1 MYLRDMIRSMVF
13 RTSRRNDLGSWTLR
27 RWKGGGGAG
36 GGGGGGGGRSYTRSE
51 PWVMPYGYRFCQ
63 VCGLKQKSCLVP
75 VGVLRSECEVKGE
88 FCTSAKLV
96 RTLHF
101 VGTGVMGMLLL
112 LVAAG
117 SIGSDMNKNV
127 KGTKVH
133 TFTHF
138 VHTSHIHTHTHKFR
152 CAILRWMTPNREQAI

>member
-1 MYLRDMIRSMVF
+1 MGDAVWVSVLSSVWFETEIL
-13 RTSRRNDLGSWTLR
+13 LGSSWSAQKR
-27 RWKGGGGAG
+27 V
-36 GGGGGGGGRSYTRSE
+36 RSE
-51 PWVMPYGYRFCQ
+51 
-63 VCGLKQKSCLVP
+63 
-75 VGVLRSECEVKGE
+75 SECEVKGE